1 MKVEIKIQ
9 RDITDAYAVIHTNK
23 LTTEIAEAVEY
34 LEKHNQFITAEN
46 KGCISVLNPN
56 EIYMVRIENEKT
68 IIYSAK
74 EKYYSAKRLY
84 QLEAILG
91 TSFMKI
97 SKSSL
102 INLKKIDFVEPSLGG
117 MMGIV
122 LKNGCKDYI
131 SRRYLPDFK
140 KYLGI

>member
-9 RDITDAYAVIHTNK
+9 NDISTPYAVIHTNQ
-23 LTTEIAEAVEY
+23 LTAEIAEAVEY
-34 LEKHNQFITAEN
+34 LERQNRFITAEN
-46 KGCISVLNPN
+46 KGCISILDPS
-56 EIYMVRIENEKT
+56 EIYMVRVENEKT
-68 IIYSAK
+68 IIYSEK
-74 EKYYSAKRLY
+74 DKYYSAKRLY
-84 QLEAILG
+84 QVEEMLG
-91 TSFMKI
+91 AGFMKI
-97 SKSSL
+97 SKSSV
-102 INLKKIDFVEPSLGG
+102 INLKKIDFVEPSFGG